1 MPKSRSRRTW
11 QCAVVSDEAGH
22 VYVLVVNTQ
31 VLHAAHKLPVANG
44 KVLWEF
50 GDPSEEQG
58 ASQVQ

>member
-1 MPKSRSRRTW
+1 MPNNRSKHTW
-11 QCAVVSDEAGH
+11 QRAVVSDKAGH
-22 VYVLVVNTQ
+22 VYVLVVDAQ

-50 GDPSEEQG
+50 WDPSKEQG